1 MARFD
6 ESSSFSLTIDESSN
20 IDLMLHQTMRTTIL
34 EELNLPEERRAALQ
48 RESVRTGKPVSI
60 LVREWVLQL
69 SEQLANAST
78 ASAEEV
84 RP

>member
-1 MARFD
+1 
-6 ESSSFSLTIDESSN
+6 
-20 IDLMLHQTMRTTIL
+20 MLHQINMRTTIL
-34 EELNLPEERRAALQ
+34 EELNLPEERTAALQ

>member
-1 MARFD
+1 MF
-6 ESSSFSLTIDESSN
+6 IDLMF

-34 EELNLPEERRAALQ
+34 EELNLPEERTAALQ

-69 SEQLANAST
+69 SEQLANAS
-78 ASAEEV
+78 AEEV